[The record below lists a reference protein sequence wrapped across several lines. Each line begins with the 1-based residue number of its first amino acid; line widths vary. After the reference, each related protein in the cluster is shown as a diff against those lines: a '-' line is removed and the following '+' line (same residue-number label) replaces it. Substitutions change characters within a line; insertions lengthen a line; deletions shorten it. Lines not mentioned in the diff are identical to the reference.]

1 MRRVLG
7 TQKYGFPSYSV
18 LDPLDVGDHYA
29 INKDSFRAIGDQS
42 YGKNTYISYKAFL
55 LRLHIKCSLSLG
67 PKLGSAHN
75 YGSVMIKVQLL
86 VACLCT
92 NQSSKITET

>member
-29 INKDSFRAIGDQS
+29 INKDSFRAIGDQR
-42 YGKNTYISYKAFL
+42 YGKK
-55 LRLHIKCSLSLG
+55 HIHIVYSIFIAAAHKMF
-67 PKLGSAHN
+67 PKSRP
-75 YGSVMIKVQLL
+75 
-86 VACLCT
+86 
-92 NQSSKITET
+92 